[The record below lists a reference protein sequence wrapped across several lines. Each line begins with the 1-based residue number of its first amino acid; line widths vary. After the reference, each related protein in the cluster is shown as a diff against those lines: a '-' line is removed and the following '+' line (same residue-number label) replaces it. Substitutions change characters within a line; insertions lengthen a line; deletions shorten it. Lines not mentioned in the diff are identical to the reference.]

1 MEGRKHRVLVVSGR
15 LLMAQGLV
23 SLLSSAPDIESV
35 EVTQD
40 IYEALVSARLD
51 MPDVVL
57 LDSPPGSDYFVDRP
71 VSIDGQEIKTIVL
84 QEGDRNGQAR
94 LYMHT
99 PSVIANLQNLLA
111 AIMSSAGY
119 EPGEAEVVSTVPA
132 LRGESAHLA
141 GIGPAVP
148 VEAQPSS
155 LIKASAS
162 GPSRSRMSSSKA
174 EV

>member
-1 MEGRKHRVLVVSGR
+1 MEGRKHRVLIVSGR

-40 IYEALVSARLD
+40 IYEALVSARLE

-57 LDSPPGSDYFVDRP
+57 LDCPPGSDYFVDRP
-71 VSIDGQEIKTIVL
+71 VSINGHETMTIVL

-94 LYMHT
+94 LYVHT
-99 PSVIANLQNLLA
+99 PSVTANLHNLLA
-111 AIMSSAGY
+111 AIVSCAAYARGQ
-119 EPGEAEVVSTVPA
+119 AEVVPA
-132 LRGESAHLA
+132 PREEAAHLVDVA
-141 GIGPAVP
+141 PAVP
-148 VEAQPSS
+148 VEAQPSN

-162 GPSRSRMSSSKA
+162 GPSRSRILSSKA